1 MDRKTVSL
9 ILEYAGYAVL
19 VFAIVWAIMAFLM
32 PDSFMPLKGIPPGP
46 GGGGETSPF
55 WGNPSVQMP
64 LGALVFLYDVGY
76 LLVGFVTVYIAR
88 MVLRRENPGTLTWM
102 IGITAVAYIYKLSS
116 LMATNPFVAV
126 LGILIMLF
134 LLLALFSVRFVAHEL
149 IR

>member
-19 VFAIVWAIMAFLM
+19 VFAVVWAIMAFLM
-32 PDSFMPLKGIPPGP
+32 PDSFLPLKGIPPGP
-46 GGGGETSPF
+46 GAGGNTSPF
-55 WGNPSVQMP
+55 WGNPSTQIP

-76 LLVGFVTVYIAR
+76 LLIGFVTVYIAR

-102 IGITAVAYIYKLSS
+102 IGITAAAYIYKLLS
-116 LMATNPFVAV
+116 LLPTNPLVAI
-126 LGILIMLF
+126 LGAVIMLF
-134 LLLALFSVRFVAHEL
+134 LLFALFSIRFVAHEL